1 MMEKQS
7 EMSLDEVLSSI
18 KQMVINEEPPVL
30 ELTDMVSEDGSIVK
44 INDAINDP
52 SLKASK
58 DMSSFLKMAQANG
71 KVNNS
76 PIQDVAVEVDPI
88 SEKQNDNNGKE
99 ILRQLIIK
107 MAEPLIKEWL
117 SNNLSSIAREIV
129 EEEVK
134 KALER

>member
-1 MMEKQS
+1 MEKQS

>member
-1 MMEKQS
+1 
-7 EMSLDEVLSSI
+7 
-18 KQMVINEEPPVL
+18 
-30 ELTDMVSEDGSIVK
+30 
-44 INDAINDP
+44 
-52 SLKASK
+52 
-58 DMSSFLKMAQANG
+58 MSSFLKMAQANG